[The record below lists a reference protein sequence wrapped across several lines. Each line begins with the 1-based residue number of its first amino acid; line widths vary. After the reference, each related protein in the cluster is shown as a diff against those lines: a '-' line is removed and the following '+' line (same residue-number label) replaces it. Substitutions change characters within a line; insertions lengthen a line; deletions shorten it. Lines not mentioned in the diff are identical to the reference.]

1 MGKLLKLQL
10 KENLKILFWIWLI
23 PLALSTGFILLNRN
37 VDNTFTQVGLAI
49 SIFLLFF
56 GLGASLIIVIY
67 QDYQRFFGKEAIFY
81 QSLPVAPGANVW
93 SRFFSYFV
101 SIILIVFVL
110 FFDFWII
117 SIASGTFLLTDLKLS
132 LDLIGESLRQVPL
145 GYVISFALLILTS
158 IAFEI
163 YDIIL
168 SINLGSQ
175 KSFKSMGF
183 FGPILMYVLLKVLL
197 QVIILIVI
205 SQIRPGMDS
214 YLVEVSSAPDPATFT
229 ETMDLFGP
237 IFYGVIGFNLVM
249 TGIFAA
255 ISTYL
260 QNKKLSV
267 G

>member
-10 KENLKILFWIWLI
+10 KENLKILLWIWLI

-37 VDNTFTQVGLAI
+37 VDNTLTQVGLAI

-117 SIASGTFLLTDLKLS
+117 SIASGSIS
-132 LDLIGESLRQVPL
+132 LFEVKDVFQTIVSSLRQINFVN
-145 GYVISFALLILTS
+145 VITIVVLYIS
-158 IAFEI
+158 
-163 YDIIL
+163 L
-168 SINLGSQ
+168 SITFIHQIIFCMNFGTQ
-175 KSFKSMGF
+175 KYFKSMGI
-183 FGPILMYVLLKVLL
+183 FGPILMFILVTILL
-197 QVIILIVI
+197 QVLTFLSFYLIPESVET
-205 SQIRPGMDS
+205 
-214 YLVEVSSAPDPATFT
+214 YFVEVSHINSSDINNV
-229 ETMDLFGP
+229 LNIQRP
-237 IFYGVIGFNLVM
+237 IFYLISGVNILLSV
-249 TGIFAA
+249 IYAS
-255 ISTYL
+255 ISTYI